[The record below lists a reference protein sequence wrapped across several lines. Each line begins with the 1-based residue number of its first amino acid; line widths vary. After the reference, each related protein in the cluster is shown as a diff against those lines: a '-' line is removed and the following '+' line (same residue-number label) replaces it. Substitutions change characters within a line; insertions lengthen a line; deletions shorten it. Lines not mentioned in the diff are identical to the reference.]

1 MRAPWQKRPWYR
13 RIGWWDLLVGV
24 ALIALGA
31 ASLMNPDLAVEGLAY
46 AYGIAGVIVG
56 VADILRYIRVER
68 FTGFGPLLSLI
79 SGVLSVMA
87 GVVILVNPGV
97 GIAVF
102 SLLFS
107 VWFIAHCIS
116 RLAGRPVPGAFGG
129 GERYVLLRSRTQSH
143 RLSRWGASG
152 CNALQRR
159 RGFGLPGRVV
169 PYRFGS
175 GKRCHGVF
183 PPVRW
188 HDTI

>member
-1 MRAPWQKRPWYR
+1 MRTPRQKRPWYR
-13 RIGWWDLLVGV
+13 RVGWWDLLVGV
-24 ALIALGA
+24 ASSPWGPL
-31 ASLMNPDLAVEGLAY
+31 PDEPRSGSDGPGLC
-46 AYGIAGVIVG
+46 YGIAGVIVG

-116 RLAGRPVPGAFGG
+116 RLAG
-129 GERYVLLRSRTQSH
+129 
-143 RLSRWGASG
+143 LSRVRLVAGRG
-152 CNALQRR
+152 MYCFALALNLIGLVAGILLAVMPFTRR
-159 RGFGLPGRVV
+159 RSFGLPGRVV
-169 PYRFGS
+169 PHRVGS

-188 HDTI
+188 RGHHF

>member
-68 FTGFGPLLSLI
+68 FTGLGPVVSLV

-116 RLAGRPVPGAFGG
+116 RLAG
-129 GERYVLLRSRTQSH
+129 
-143 RLSRWGASG
+143 LSRVRLVAGRG
-152 CNALQRR
+152 MYCFALALNLI
-159 RGFGLPGRVV
+159 GLVAGILLAVMPFSAAAVLGYLAGLYLIVL
-169 PYRFGS
+169 
-175 GKRCHGVF
+175 GVESVAMAFF
-183 PPVRW
+183 PL
-188 HDTI
+188 

>member
-13 RIGWWDLLVGV
+13 RIGWGDLLGG
-24 ALIALGA
+24 ATLIALGA

-107 VWFIAHCIS
+107 VWFLPTASHGWQACPGCVWWRGEVCTASLSHSIS
-116 RLAGRPVPGAFGG
+116 SA
-129 GERYVLLRSRTQSH
+129 
-143 RLSRWGASG
+143 
-152 CNALQRR
+152 
-159 RGFGLPGRVV
+159 
-169 PYRFGS
+169 
-175 GKRCHGVF
+175 
-183 PPVRW
+183 
-188 HDTI
+188 

>member
-1 MRAPWQKRPWYR
+1 MRTPWQKRPWYR
-13 RIGWWDLLVGV
+13 RVGWWDLLVGV
-24 ALIALGA
+24 ARIALGA
-31 ASLMNPDLAVEGLAY
+31 ASLMNPDLAVTGLTY

-116 RLAGRPVPGAFGG
+116 RLAG
-129 GERYVLLRSRTQSH
+129 
-143 RLSRWGASG
+143 LSRVRLVAGRG
-152 CNALQRR
+152 MYCFALALNLI
-159 RGFGLPGRVV
+159 GLVAGILLAVMPFSAAAVLG
-169 PYRFGS
+169 
-175 GKRCHGVF
+175 
-183 PPVRW
+183 
-188 HDTI
+188 